1 MHDFIFI
8 PIIALFCYSFL
19 IMTFMAAKK
28 TPLIKSF
35 LIVLGAMLLW
45 TGGSLCMRLQLW
57 PAINFWYQISLLG
70 LMLLPYGYFVFIAN
84 FVGKE
89 DTAFRKIWLV
99 LILVPTAINMFTGW
113 FLACQERVL

>member
-99 LILVPTAINMFTGW
+99 LILVPTAINMKSE
-113 FLACQERVL
+113 AKRS